1 MEANP
6 MTILIAIMGV
16 LIAFI
21 GALGILSPGKF
32 RGLLQQW
39 PSRARFWSAVVIRL
53 IFGALFIWLADE
65 LRYPLAMKIL
75 GGISIIAAVAVLL
88 MGRESLDRLVNW
100 WLGRGDGLL
109 RLGASLAMLF
119 GVFLVH
125 VSL

>member
-1 MEANP
+1 
-6 MTILIAIMGV
+6 MTILIAIFGT
-16 LIAFI
+16 LIALI
-21 GALGILSPGKF
+21 GALGILSPGKL

-39 PSRARFWSAVVIRL
+39 PSRGRFWSAVVIRL
-53 IFGALFIWLADE
+53 LVGALFLWLAEE
-65 LRYPLAMKIL
+65 LRYPLVMKIL
-75 GGISIIAAVAVLL
+75 GGISIVAAVGILL

-109 RLGASLAMLF
+109 RLGALFAMLF

>member
-1 MEANP
+1 
-6 MTILIAIMGV
+6 MTLLIAIIGA

-32 RGLLQQW
+32 RELLQHW
-39 PSRARFWSAVVIRL
+39 PSRGRFWFAVLVRL
-53 IFGALFIWLADE
+53 LIGALFLWLADE
-65 LRYPLAMKIL
+65 LRYPMAMKIL
-75 GGISIIAAVAVLL
+75 GGISIVAAVGILL

-109 RLGASLAMLF
+109 RLSTLFAMLF